1 MQDTMGINMMIHT
14 RMIIKNN
21 KCVIRGGNMKYKA
34 MSIIVLVYSLIF
46 IVIYTNFSIKQTPI
60 MQFIVMFM
68 TLGFLALLIASG
80 IALLSCWK
88 ESRFKSFYP
97 LTICIITIVYMII
110 AVPVIKD
117 LIFNRNLP
125 KYEKIVSMI
134 NRSEIDV
141 DTSRKRIELPSDYKA
156 LAYATFGERDNK
168 GVLTIEFFTGAGF
181 PVKHSGYI
189 YRSDGQLSSDSDIHK
204 RWRYI
209 KRKNQN
215 WYYFSD

>member
-1 MQDTMGINMMIHT
+1 
-14 RMIIKNN
+14 
-21 KCVIRGGNMKYKA
+21 
-34 MSIIVLVYSLIF
+34 
-46 IVIYTNFSIKQTPI
+46 
-60 MQFIVMFM
+60 
-68 TLGFLALLIASG
+68 
-80 IALLSCWK
+80 
-88 ESRFKSFYP
+88 
-97 LTICIITIVYMII
+97 MII

-209 KRKNQN
+209 KRKNPKLVLFFRLALIYHSPIRKMTVPNKGLCENCKAEFNYKLIHNGFNESSYVYCDKMRQ
-215 WYYFSD
+215 DRII